1 MLTEEKREEIIAK
14 VEGELLNGR
23 TFMLGAQSERS
34 CIGYRPPVNRSY
46 WANAVKVIGEMA
58 AESDAFAQLASKLIV
73 GLPLYQ
79 SDNELRA
86 KVLENAASAVSKGY
100 DDVIRRSGPEPGRFS
115 DSQRSFTIYECITLD
130 YWLMKA
136 VPCTGSVGG
145 PGWVVQ
151 ELAQRHNVRTE
162 RFGFDKKK
170 FCEV

>member
-100 DDVIRRSGPEPGRFS
+100 DDVIRPRAR
-115 DSQRSFTIYECITLD
+115 
-130 YWLMKA
+130 
-136 VPCTGSVGG
+136 
-145 PGWVVQ
+145 
-151 ELAQRHNVRTE
+151 
-162 RFGFDKKK
+162 
-170 FCEV
+170 